1 MLRLA
6 AALAELG
13 RLTRRV
19 SQSRSRA
26 RSTFADLP
34 RPAPPGRRSS
44 TTRPVWPGRPIFEG
58 MRSATRKI
66 AATMASRRSSPPTS
80 SRYHGSWAQDEAG
93 AAKAVRARRDA
104 ARPVLAGLGGPASS
118 RRPVTAA
125 LARLGLLPEAYYE
138 ARTGLAINPTFSIP
152 RFRASTASDNPTAV
166 AGRERIIDGLRKAG
180 VSET

>member
-1 MLRLA
+1 MGGG
-6 AALAELG
+6 E
-13 RLTRRV
+13 
-19 SQSRSRA
+19 
-26 RSTFADLP
+26 
-34 RPAPPGRRSS
+34 
-44 TTRPVWPGRPIFEG
+44 
-58 MRSATRKI
+58 
-66 AATMASRRSSPPTS
+66 
-80 SRYHGSWAQDEAG
+80 DEAG
-93 AAKAVRARRDA
+93 TAKAVRERRMLPS
-104 ARPVLAGLGGPASS
+104 RSWQTSAGASS